1 MMEKENS
8 STPVKKTKCPQ
19 ARRIT
24 TTTTD
29 PPQTLFTLSSPQK
42 NTKRNPKVL
51 KEQTALRVPY
61 SSRTVPLHN
70 ALGPT

>member
-1 MMEKENS
+1 MGKENS

-19 ARRIT
+19 ARPI

-61 SSRTVPLHN
+61 SSSTVPLHN